1 MQSERLRNKGHNL
14 QQDGQA
20 LKQGSREVMGPPSLE
35 VFRDWQNM
43 ALSNLI

>member
-1 MQSERLRNKGHNL
+1 MPAIVQSKMLKNKGHNL

-35 VFRDWQNM
+35 RTGRTWP
-43 ALSNLI
+43 